1 MYYVYILLSE
11 KDQRTYVGYT
21 HNIQERLAR
30 HNSGSVMATKHRR
43 PFKIF
48 YTEEFET
55 MTEAKDRELW
65 WKSTSGRRKLKELFK
80 GKEDGILR

>member
-1 MYYVYILLSE
+1 
-11 KDQRTYVGYT
+11 
-21 HNIQERLAR
+21 
-30 HNSGSVMATKHRR
+30 MATKHRR